1 MPHAI
6 WKGQI
11 SFGLVNVP
19 VNLYSAESRAAEI
32 NFNLLDSQN
41 LARVRYKR
49 VNEVTGDEVPMDRIV
64 KGYELDNG
72 EHVVLTR
79 QELDNF
85 DVEATQTIEIQ
96 DFVDVSSIHYT
107 YFDKPYYLVPGKKAE
122 KGYVLLRE
130 TLHRTGKVGISK
142 VVIRSREYLAALMP
156 QDNGLILNLLRYA
169 HELRD
174 FQEYDLPGRD
184 LAEYKVTDRE
194 LDMAINLVNTMTAK
208 WEPEKYHDEYQ
219 ERLLAYIK
227 RKAEEGEQVQPPEG
241 KVERPRG
248 EVVDFMQLLKKSV
261 EEKEKGKEPPKAGMV
276 QSGKSQKGKRKKA
289 SSS

>member
-79 QELDNF
+79 EELENF

-174 FQEYDLPGRD
+174 FQEYGLPGRD